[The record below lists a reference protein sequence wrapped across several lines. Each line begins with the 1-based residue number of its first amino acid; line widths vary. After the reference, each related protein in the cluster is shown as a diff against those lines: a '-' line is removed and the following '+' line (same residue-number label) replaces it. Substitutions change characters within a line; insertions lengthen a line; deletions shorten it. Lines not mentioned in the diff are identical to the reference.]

1 MSSPGAS
8 GTGAVVSV
16 AGVRGR
22 RIRQVET
29 GADSAGPCPGSST
42 GTTDGLRVLRRLGT
56 SPCSGGPAGVSP
68 EPKTSRRRGQ
78 LRSRR
83 HACRTSG
90 LRERRGQRGG
100 RSGRRQASA
109 LLAPGATNHP
119 TALRDPDLTSVPGVR
134 RYSRYRS
141 RVSSGVSLEDPAA
154 VHGADG
160 DRIARRPDSVS
171 ETAPSGA
178 WGVWAT
184 GSVESLPERESGGD
198 LVSVGGLDGTPP
210 APERGRVGI
219 RQGSADLL
227 ARLTR
232 AVAMKNQRVE
242 FWRRCCH
249 NASQNGDRA

>member
-8 GTGAVVSV
+8 GTGAFVSV

-29 GADSAGPCPGSST
+29 GADSAGPWPGSST

-109 LLAPGATNHP
+109 LLPPGATNHP
-119 TALRDPDLTSVPGVR
+119 TALRDPDFTSVPGVR

-154 VHGADG
+154 IHGADG
-160 DRIARRPDSVS
+160 DRIARPDSVS

-178 WGVWAT
+178 WGVRAT
-184 GSVESLPERESGGD
+184 GSVESLPEREWRRPRVGRRARRDTSRAGAGKGRHPTGIGG
-198 LVSVGGLDGTPP
+198 P
-210 APERGRVGI
+210 ARPAHSRGRHEEPEGRI
-219 RQGSADLL
+219 LAALL
-227 ARLTR
+227 P
-232 AVAMKNQRVE
+232 
-242 FWRRCCH
+242 
-249 NASQNGDRA
+249 